1 MRQFTLNALKLSE
14 FGFSNLDNAVASVML
29 LILLVLPFCLLL
41 FPIYRHPIA
50 VCLIG
55 AAIQCTES
63 VTGLGDHHSTKIS
76 SVRSIRD

>member
-1 MRQFTLNALKLSE
+1 LSE
-14 FGFSNLDNAVASVML
+14 FGFSKLHDRRGSVVL

-41 FPIYRHPIA
+41 FPVYQYPIPI
-50 VCLIG
+50 CLIG
-55 AAIQCTES
+55 VAIQCTKS